1 MYMFGAINVILFVFV
16 WFCIPETKG
25 VSLEHMDVLFGG
37 IDHAD
42 GGAAMV
48 IERGETV
55 DNDKASATV
64 TEKPAVYQAK
74 SDSAV

>member
-1 MYMFGAINVILFVFV
+1 MYMFGAINVVLFVFV

-37 IDHAD
+37 VDHAD

-48 IERGETV
+48 PARGEAI
-55 DNDKASATV
+55 DDDKASANI
-64 TEKPAVYQAK
+64 TETAVVHQAK
-74 SDSAV
+74 SDSMA

>member
-1 MYMFGAINVILFVFV
+1 MYMFGAINVVLFAFV

-37 IDHAD
+37 IDHAN

-48 IERGETV
+48 TARGEAF
-55 DNDKASATV
+55 DNEKASADVIETSV
-64 TEKPAVYQAK
+64 IHQAK

>member
-42 GGAAMV
+42 GGAAMAT
-48 IERGETV
+48 ERGEAV
-55 DNDKASATV
+55 HNDKASANI
-64 TEKPAVYQAK
+64 TEKPVVHQAK

>member
-1 MYMFGAINVILFVFV
+1 MYMFGAINVVLFVFV

-25 VSLEHMDVLFGG
+25 VSLEHMDILFGG
-37 IDHAD
+37 VDHAN

-48 IERGETV
+48 TARRETIN
-55 DNDKASATV
+55 NDKASANVIET
-64 TEKPAVYQAK
+64 AVVHQAK